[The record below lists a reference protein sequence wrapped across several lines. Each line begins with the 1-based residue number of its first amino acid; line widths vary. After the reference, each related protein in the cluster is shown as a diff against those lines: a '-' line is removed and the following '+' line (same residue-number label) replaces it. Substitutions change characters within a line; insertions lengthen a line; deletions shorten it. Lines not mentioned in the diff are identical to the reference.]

1 MSKRGVPDETPDIY
15 TAFRLGIQDVN
26 AKKGRADLKNAS
38 DGQWQPLPLEGD
50 DFEYEE
56 ELIGQDIERMTLNE
70 QESDEEMDEMA
81 DMLGDSLS
89 IKNTDF
95 LSQRFLHPLNK
106 YDPSAYERPK
116 GPLQVDANGT
126 LTFQHTE
133 TTYGIVNKELEIR
146 LWGITQEGQSVLVRV
161 MNFLP
166 YFIVDVANEH
176 EASQLR
182 NNLENYLRIKY
193 NGKKKPNSDNY
204 VEQFVVNMEQVVGRS
219 FCGYHMNLPPRPM
232 YKFYMARPSF
242 IAAARDCFEYV
253 NRAVCTRKYDTYE
266 GNVEYELRYMVDTQ
280 VNGCEWLRLAN
291 APLVEANDS
300 IMDIDGTVLNSKI
313 STVNYE
319 FIVSHS
325 MNCIK
330 SIPSAEKGDLAPLRF
345 LSYDIEVLRKKR
357 GFPTALEDPCIMIAA
372 ALQVVGKGIVHK
384 AVFVLKSKIYGDD
397 GVRGHNGSTG
407 SFNLLPDPDI
417 AVYMYTHEAHMIMGF
432 QQYMKACDPE
442 ALTGWNTTN
451 FDMPYLTG
459 RAKALGIM
467 NDWLAFS
474 RIKSKPAW
482 LRQKT
487 FQSKAYGAK
496 TSTELVCEGRF
507 DHDGLTYQL
516 RGVMEKYR
524 SYKLNYIAKK
534 VLNDQKVDV
543 DYSQIPILYEGT
555 DEDRTRLAWYCL
567 VDALLPLQLL
577 EKLMAVV
584 NGIEQSRVT
593 GVPQKWLLEKGQ
605 GKKTQSN
612 ILRYKPANEFVP
624 SRSAKSNTEV
634 TGGGYVK
641 EPKRGFYKV
650 PLASLDFASLYPSIM
665 IAFNICFSTKV
676 SLHWARE
683 NLKPEDYWIPPPAI
697 DKKTLEQLQEEEEQR
712 QAEIKAGVTRKK
724 KNKKDRE
731 REEYEQQ
738 FAGQEPN
745 FCFVKRH
752 IKQGTLPR
760 LLETL
765 LETRRNV
772 KAMMKNVNP
781 KTDPIYYSVL
791 DGRQLALKVVCNSVY
806 GFLKAFILTDKDLMS
821 AVTSYGRNMIYKV
834 NDVIKTE
841 FNNND
846 VVDCPACRR
855 MGIDPEIEPK
865 EGEPD
870 LRPRTRTKA
879 FAVYGVSC

>member
-1 MSKRGVPDETPDIY
+1 MSKRGAPDGTPDIY
-15 TAFRLGIQDVN
+15 TAFRLGIPTAEAADAN

-38 DGQWQPLPLEGD
+38 DGQWKPPPLEGD

-56 ELIGQDIERMTLNE
+56 ELIGEDIERMTLNE
-70 QESDEEMDEMA
+70 QESDEEMDQMA
-81 DMLGDSLS
+81 DMLNESLS

-95 LSQRFLHPLNK
+95 LSRRFLHPLNK

-116 GPLQVDANGT
+116 GPIQVDANGT

-161 MNFLP
+161 KDFLP

-182 NNLENYLRIKY
+182 NHLENYLHIKY
-193 NGKKKPNSDNY
+193 NGKKKPDSEHHVDK
-204 VEQFVVNMEQVVGRS
+204 FVLNIERVVGRN
-219 FCGYHMNLPPRPM
+219 FCGYHMNMPPRPM

-242 IAAARDCFEYV
+242 VAAARDCFEYV
-253 NRAVCTRKYDTYE
+253 NRAVCTRKYDTFE

-280 VNGCEWLRLAN
+280 VNGCEWLLLSE
-291 APLVEANDS
+291 APSAIADGSLKDAYGRILNPTISS
-300 IMDIDGTVLNSKI
+300 INF
-313 STVNYE
+313 E
-319 FIVSHS
+319 FVVSHHHAR
-325 MNCIK
+325 IK
-330 SIPSAEKGDLAPLRF
+330 AIPSAEKGDLAQLRI
-345 LSYDIEVLRKKR
+345 LSYDIEVLKKGR
-357 GFPTALEDPCIMIAA
+357 GFPTAKEDPCIMIAA
-372 ALQVVGKGIVHK
+372 ALQIVGKGIVHK
-384 AVFVLKSKIYGDD
+384 ACFVLQSKIYGDD
-397 GVRGHNGSTG
+397 GVGRSTG

-417 AVYMYTHEAHMIMGF
+417 AVYMYTHESHLIMAF

-442 ALTGWNTTN
+442 ALTGWNTSN
-451 FDMPYLTG
+451 FDMPYITG
-459 RAKALGIM
+459 RSKELGIM

-474 RIKSKPAW
+474 RVKAKPAW

-524 SYKLNYIAKK
+524 SYKLNFIAKK

-543 DYSQIPILYEGT
+543 DYSQIPILYEGS

-577 EKLMAVV
+577 EKQMAVV

-612 ILRYKPANEFVP
+612 ILRYKAPDEFVP
-624 SRSAKSNTEV
+624 SRSAKANTEV

-641 EPKRGFYKV
+641 EPKRAFYQV

-676 SLHWARE
+676 SLLWARE
-683 NLKPEDYWIPPPAI
+683 HLKPEDYWIPPPAI

-712 QAEIKAGVTRKK
+712 QAEIAAGVTRKK
-724 KNKKDRE
+724 KNKKERE
-731 REEYEQQ
+731 REQFEQQ

-781 KTDPIYYSVL
+781 KADPIYYSVL
-791 DGRQLALKVVCNSVY
+791 DGRQLALKVVCNSVC
-806 GFLKAFILTDKDLMS
+806 KCIRKRKS
-821 AVTSYGRNMIYKV
+821 V
-834 NDVIKTE
+834 
-841 FNNND
+841 
-846 VVDCPACRR
+846 C
-855 MGIDPEIEPK
+855 
-865 EGEPD
+865 
-870 LRPRTRTKA
+870 
-879 FAVYGVSC
+879 